1 MGRMIYFSTNITA
14 RKRIV
19 FNPDSFCS
27 WKYFFFFVKEQETSL
42 VMLPLVGMIT
52 VAFPDVS
59 VGVVS
64 LINAQDLCNMNL
76 LYYKQDG

>member
-1 MGRMIYFSTNITA
+1 
-14 RKRIV
+14 
-19 FNPDSFCS
+19 
-27 WKYFFFFVKEQETSL
+27 VKEQETSL